1 MSSTNIKNVAV
12 VGGSGTIGVYI
23 VKELLATGFY
33 VTVLTRDDSKS
44 SFPAGVTVKKVDY
57 SSLESLKEALAGHDA
72 VVSAIATPA
81 IGTQLTLVDAALA
94 SGVKRFIPSEFG
106 INTRTLGDA
115 KIAKIL
121 AGKIK
126 TVDYLQ
132 EKAKENNSFTWT
144 GLSNGLFFDINLA
157 KGIYGYD
164 PKTKTATIYDSG
176 NEHFQ
181 TSNGGLIA
189 QAVASILK
197 HPEVTANKY
206 LSVTSFSPSRN
217 EILKIL
223 EEETGTKWTVKH
235 EATADLQRVGEE
247 KLEKGDFSAFRELLL
262 TYLHRDGS
270 GHALKPED
278 SANELLELP
287 QEDLRATL
295 RKWLADEGAI

>member
-1 MSSTNIKNVAV
+1 M
-12 VGGSGTIGVYI
+12 
-23 VKELLATGFY
+23 
-33 VTVLTRDDSKS
+33 
-44 SFPAGVTVKKVDY
+44 
-57 SSLESLKEALAGHDA
+57 
-72 VVSAIATPA
+72 
-81 IGTQLTLVDAALA
+81 
-94 SGVKRFIPSEFG
+94 
-106 INTRTLGDA
+106 
-115 KIAKIL
+115 
-121 AGKIK
+121 
-126 TVDYLQ
+126 
-132 EKAKENNSFTWT
+132 
-144 GLSNGLFFDINLA
+144 
-157 KGIYGYD
+157 
-164 PKTKTATIYDSG
+164 
-176 NEHFQ
+176 
-181 TSNGGLIA
+181 IA

-197 HPEVTANKY
+197 HPEETANKY

-262 TYLHRDGS
+262 TYVHRDGS